1 MPASEF
7 KSLIDSHH
15 GPLDHVCKR
24 EGRVH
29 GAEVGGE
36 LSFSQHNVLVSSD
49 QSCERIDAVNP
60 PEGFDSFFALAQLV
74 FFDQHFFH
82 MLQ

>member
-36 LSFSQHNVLVSSD
+36 FPLGQHKCL
-49 QSCERIDAVNP
+49 
-60 PEGFDSFFALAQLV
+60 GV
-74 FFDQHFFH
+74 FGPVV
-82 MLQ
+82 